1 LPAGLLAKVVAT
13 TSWILVFGLVFLAT
27 LYFGGA
33 RNVVA
38 GPAYLTGAALWFL
51 LGLQAVAGIIQK
63 KRSVDLVDLP
73 VFLFLGYAAW
83 ATWGY
88 APDEYHARLEWLWA
102 SVYGAVFLTARHQL
116 PGRRIVPWLLGA
128 FLVAVL
134 VSVAYGFAH
143 FRVFE
148 YRIGPVA
155 VFGFPE
161 DIRVAGYAERMSGT
175 FGCPNNFGNFTV
187 QAGLVGLT
195 LLSWPGMFWPVRVA
209 AGWAALAC
217 AAATFFSISRGSWIS
232 FVAANA
238 VWLSRWLRRGPL
250 NWLGR
255 IAVLGLAAGFLW
267 AGFHFAR
274 GDAPIAERWIKVMGK
289 GEGMERL
296 FSGEGNFRIKLA
308 QDGIKI
314 WLTSPVF
321 GTGPASFD
329 LEHPRVAPMD
339 YQTRAKWTHNDYVN
353 TLSDY
358 GVVGFFLVGLF
369 WVGVMTSFWMR
380 ARSRH
385 SGPKTDALIGLGWG
399 ICTAMLVHA
408 FVDFNFHIPSTAISC
423 FLLLGLATAMTWS
436 ERSWRWAVPCDGL
449 FLVVVFSLAGVSGW
463 TGWRTWVA
471 WQTLP
476 AKPEEAAKLTDTELG
491 TLGERA
497 NRWDPRS
504 PELASLLGDTYRLKL
519 IESQFGATK
528 GQVLPDELGRL
539 GDQAI
544 FWYMQAEKR
553 SPKDDTLYIRRA
565 TVLDLQG
572 KFEEA
577 EPLYL
582 RGIQMRPHAKYPNLT
597 YGNHLARKG
606 DWEAAQKAF
615 EKVLALQKGTDIHD
629 PETYAEARKML
640 EWVKEQIAKGG
651 EKRQSPTPRFN
662 PYED

>member
-1 LPAGLLAKVVAT
+1 MAT
-13 TSWILVFGLVFLAT
+13 ISWSLVFGLVFLTT

-38 GPAYLTGAALWFL
+38 GPAYLLGAGLWLL

-73 VFLFLGYAAW
+73 VFLFLAYAAW

-116 PGRRIVPWLLGA
+116 PGRKMVPWLLGA
-128 FLVAVL
+128 FLVAAL
-134 VSVAYGFAH
+134 ISVGYGFAH

-148 YRIGPVA
+148 YKIGPVA

-161 DIRVAGYAERMSGT
+161 DVRVEGYAERMSGT
-175 FGCPNNFGNFTV
+175 FGCPNNFGNHTV
-187 QAGLVGLT
+187 QAGLVALT
-195 LLSWPGMFWPVRVA
+195 LLTWPGMLWPVRVA
-209 AGWAALAC
+209 AGWAALAL
-217 AAATFFSISRGSWIS
+217 ASATFFSISRGSWIS

-238 VWLSRWLRRGPL
+238 VWFSRWLRRGPL

-255 IAVLGLAAGFLW
+255 IAVLGLAGGFFW

-274 GDAPIAERWIKVMGK
+274 GDAPIAERWVRVIGK
-289 GEGMERL
+289 GEGLERL

-314 WLTSPVF
+314 WQSSPVV

-329 LEHPRVAPMD
+329 LEHFHVAAID

-358 GVVGFFLVGLF
+358 GWVGFSLVALF
-369 WVGVMTSFWMR
+369 WLGVMAVFFRR

-399 ICTAMLVHA
+399 ICAAMLVHA
-408 FVDFNFHIPSTAISC
+408 FVDFNFHIPATAISC
-423 FLLLGLATAMTWS
+423 FLLLGLATATTWS
-436 ERSWRWAVPCDGL
+436 ERSWRWAVSGN
-449 FLVVVFSLAGVSGW
+449 VVFLLIAFGIAGWTGG
-463 TGWRTWVA
+463 TGWRTWAA

-476 AKPEEAAKLTDTELG
+476 LKPEEVARLAEAELAER
-491 TLGERA
+491 GERA

-504 PELASLLGDTYRLKL
+504 PELAALLGDAYRLKL
-519 IESQFGATK
+519 IEAQFGSAPGK
-528 GQVLPDELGRL
+528 VSAEEIRRL
-539 GDQAI
+539 GDQSV
-544 FWYMQAEKR
+544 FWYAEGEKR
-553 SPKDDTLYIRRA
+553 SPKDDTMYIRRA

-572 KFEEA
+572 KFGEA

-582 RGIQMRPHAKYPNLT
+582 RGLEMRPHAKYPNLT

-606 DWEAAQKAF
+606 DYEGARKAF
-615 EKVLALQKGTDIHD
+615 EKVLSLQKGSDIHD
-629 PETYAEARKML
+629 PETYAEAQKML
-640 EWVKEQIAKGG
+640 DWVKERIAGGPAKGQPA
-651 EKRQSPTPRFN
+651 KFN
-662 PYED
+662 P

>member
-1 LPAGLLAKVVAT
+1 M
-13 TSWILVFGLVFLAT
+13 
-27 LYFGGA
+27 
-33 RNVVA
+33 
-38 GPAYLTGAALWFL
+38 

-73 VFLFLGYAAW
+73 VFLFLAYAAW

-116 PGRRIVPWLLGA
+116 PGRKMVPWLLGA
-128 FLVAVL
+128 FLVAAL
-134 VSVAYGFAH
+134 ISVGYGFAH

-148 YRIGPVA
+148 YKIGPVA

-161 DIRVAGYAERMSGT
+161 DVRVAGYEERMSGT
-175 FGCPNNFGNFTV
+175 FGCPNNFGNLTV
-187 QAGLVGLT
+187 QASLVALT
-195 LLSWPGMFWPVRVA
+195 LLTWPGMLWPVRVA
-209 AGWAALAC
+209 AGWAALAL
-217 AAATFFSISRGSWIS
+217 ASATFFSISRGSWIS

-238 VWLSRWLRRGPL
+238 VWFSRWLRRGPL

-255 IAVLGLAAGFLW
+255 IAVLGLAAAFFW

-274 GDAPIAERWIKVMGK
+274 GDAPIAERWVRVIGK
-289 GEGMERL
+289 GEGLERL

-314 WLTSPVF
+314 WQSSPVV

-329 LEHPRVAPMD
+329 LEHFHVAAID

-358 GVVGFFLVGLF
+358 GWVGFFLVALF
-369 WVGVMTSFWMR
+369 WLGVMAVFFRR

-399 ICTAMLVHA
+399 ICAAMLVHA
-408 FVDFNFHIPSTAISC
+408 FVDFNFHIPATAISC
-423 FLLLGLATAMTWS
+423 FLLLGLATATTWS
-436 ERSWRWAVPCDGL
+436 ERSWRWAVSGNAV
-449 FLVVVFSLAGVSGW
+449 FLLIAFGIAGW
-463 TGWRTWVA
+463 TGWSGWRTWGA

-476 AKPEEAAKLTDTELG
+476 LKPEEVARLAEAELAER
-491 TLGERA
+491 GERA

-504 PELASLLGDTYRLKL
+504 PELAALLGDAYRLKL
-519 IESQFGATK
+519 IEAQFGSAPGK
-528 GQVLPDELGRL
+528 VSAEEIRRL
-539 GDQAI
+539 GDQSV
-544 FWYMQAEKR
+544 FWYAEGEKR

-582 RGIQMRPHAKYPNLT
+582 RGLEMRPHAKYPNLT

-606 DWEAAQKAF
+606 DYEGAKKAF
-615 EKVLALQKGTDIHD
+615 EKVLSLQKGSDIHD
-629 PETYAEARKML
+629 PETIAEAQKML
-640 EWVKEQIAKGG
+640 GWVKERIAGGPAKGQPA
-651 EKRQSPTPRFN
+651 KINPR
-662 PYED
+662 ED

>member
-1 LPAGLLAKVVAT
+1 MAT
-13 TSWILVFGLVFLAT
+13 ISWSLVFGLVFLTT

-38 GPAYLTGAALWFL
+38 GPAYLLGAGLWLL

-73 VFLFLGYAAW
+73 VFLFLAYAAW

-116 PGRRIVPWLLGA
+116 PGRKMVPWLLGA

-134 VSVAYGFAH
+134 ISVGYGFAH

-148 YRIGPVA
+148 YKIGPVA

-161 DIRVAGYAERMSGT
+161 DVRVEGYAERMSGT
-175 FGCPNNFGNFTV
+175 FGCPNNFGNHTV
-187 QAGLVGLT
+187 QAGLVALT
-195 LLSWPGMFWPVRVA
+195 LLTWPGMLWPVRVV
-209 AGWAALAC
+209 AGWAALAL
-217 AAATFFSISRGSWIS
+217 ASATFFSISRGSWIS

-238 VWLSRWLRRGPL
+238 VWFSRWLRRGPL

-255 IAVLGLAAGFLW
+255 IAVLGLAAAFFW

-274 GDAPIAERWIKVMGK
+274 GDASIAERWVRVIGK
-289 GEGMERL
+289 GEGLERL

-314 WLTSPVF
+314 WQSSPVV

-329 LEHPRVAPMD
+329 LEHFHVAAID

-358 GVVGFFLVGLF
+358 GWVGFSLVALF
-369 WVGVMTSFWMR
+369 WLGVMAVFFRR

-399 ICTAMLVHA
+399 ICAAMLVHA
-408 FVDFNFHIPSTAISC
+408 FVDFNFHIPATAISC
-423 FLLLGLATAMTWS
+423 FLLLGLATATTWS
-436 ERSWRWAVPCDGL
+436 ERSWRWAVSGN
-449 FLVVVFSLAGVSGW
+449 VVFLLIAFGIAGWTGG
-463 TGWRTWVA
+463 TGWRTWAA

-476 AKPEEAAKLTDTELG
+476 LKPEEVARLAEAELAER
-491 TLGERA
+491 GERA

-504 PELASLLGDTYRLKL
+504 PELAALLGDAYRLKL
-519 IESQFGATK
+519 IEAQFGSAPGK
-528 GQVLPDELGRL
+528 VSAEEIRRL
-539 GDQAI
+539 GDQSV
-544 FWYMQAEKR
+544 FWYAEGEKR
-553 SPKDDTLYIRRA
+553 SPKDDTMYIRRA

-572 KFEEA
+572 KFGEA

-582 RGIQMRPHAKYPNLT
+582 RGLEMRPHAKYPNLT

-606 DWEAAQKAF
+606 DYEGARKAF
-615 EKVLALQKGTDIHD
+615 EKVLSLQKGSDIHD
-629 PETYAEARKML
+629 PETYAEAQKML
-640 EWVKEQIAKGG
+640 DWVKERIAGGPAKGQPA
-651 EKRQSPTPRFN
+651 KFN
-662 PYED
+662 PRED